1 MLQDFM
7 KILLLSRYSR
17 KGASSRLRLLQY
29 LPFLETEGF
38 QITVSSL
45 FGDQYLDQ
53 LYRQGKRAPLLMIML
68 YLRRLFV
75 LFSASRYDLIWIE
88 KEIFPYMPALAERML
103 HCLGKR
109 YVVDF
114 DDAIF
119 HNYDLS
125 GNPILRYVLGR
136 KIDVVMRY
144 ANCVVVG
151 NDYLA
156 SRANMSGAVRIELVP
171 TVVDSMRYGQIASSM
186 AARPV
191 IGWIGSP
198 STQRYVCDIQ
208 QALTS
213 LCQKHN
219 ARLLLVGAS
228 ADIATEFPG
237 LDVEVVPWSEASE
250 AELIAQMDIGIM
262 PLPDGLWE
270 KGKCGYKLIQY
281 MACGIPVIASPV
293 GVNVDIVGASQCGLL
308 AANAAEWEAALAKL
322 LESPAQRLQL
332 GRAGRQAVEN
342 WYSLSVQAPVLAS
355 IFTQSMTVPE
365 SA

>member
-1 MLQDFM
+1 MN
-7 KILLLSRYSR
+7 ILLLSKYSR
-17 KGASSRLRLLQY
+17 KGASTRLRLLQY
-29 LPFLETEGF
+29 LPFLETEGV

-45 FGDQYLDQ
+45 FDDHYLDQ
-53 LYRQGKRAPLLMIML
+53 LYQHGKRAPLRMMML

-75 LFSASRYDLIWIE
+75 LLSVFRYDLIWIE

-103 HCLGKR
+103 HWLGKR

-119 HNYDLS
+119 HNYDRS
-125 GNPILRYVLGR
+125 GNSVLRRVLGR
-136 KIDVVMRY
+136 KIDVVMRC
-144 ANCVVVG
+144 ATCVVAG

-156 SRANMSGAVRIELVP
+156 SRAKTSGAVRVEMVP
-171 TVVDSMRYGQIASSM
+171 TVVDATRYSRTDSSP

-198 STQRYVCDIQ
+198 YTQSYVADIAW
-208 QALTS
+208 ALTS

-219 ARLLLVGAS
+219 ARLMLVGAS
-228 ADIATEFPG
+228 ADIATKFPG

-250 AELIAQMDIGIM
+250 AEVIAGMDIGIM
-262 PLPDGLWE
+262 PLPDGPWE
-270 KGKCGYKLIQY
+270 RGKCGYKLIQY

-308 AANAAEWEAALAKL
+308 AANLAEWEVALDKL
-322 LESPAQRLQL
+322 LESPKQRLQL

-342 WYSLSVQAPVLAS
+342 QYSLAVQAPVLAR
-355 IFTQSMTVPE
+355 ILTQSMTVPE
-365 SA
+365 PA

>member
-1 MLQDFM
+1 M
-7 KILLLSRYSR
+7 KILLLSKYSR
-17 KGASSRLRLLQY
+17 KGASTRLRLLQY
-29 LPFLETEGF
+29 LPFLETDGF
-38 QITVSSL
+38 QITVTSL
-45 FGDQYLDQ
+45 FDDQYLDQ
-53 LYRQGKRAPLLMIML
+53 LYRNGKRAPLRMLML

-75 LFSASRYDLIWIE
+75 LLSAFRYDLIWIE
-88 KEIFPYMPALAERML
+88 KEIFPYMPAFAERVL
-103 HCLGKR
+103 YWLGKR
-109 YVVDF
+109 YVVDY

-125 GNPILRYVLGR
+125 GNPVLRRVLGR

-144 ANCVVVG
+144 ASCVVAG
-151 NDYLA
+151 NDYLV
-156 SRANMSGAVRIELVP
+156 SRAKAAGAVCVELVP
-171 TVVDSMRYGQIASSM
+171 TVVDASRYNLKESL
-186 AARPV
+186 AAAHPV

-198 STQRYVCDIQ
+198 STQSYVVDIAP
-208 QALTS
+208 ALTS

-228 ADIATEFPG
+228 ADIASEFPG
-237 LDVEVVPWSEASE
+237 LDVEVASWSEESE
-250 AELIAQMDIGIM
+250 ADLIAQMDIGIM
-262 PLPDGLWE
+262 PLPDGPWE

-308 AANAAEWEAALAKL
+308 AANVVDWELALAKL
-322 LESPAQRLQL
+322 LESPERRIQL
-332 GRAGRQAVEN
+332 GSAGRKAVES
-342 WYSLSVQAPVLAS
+342 WYSLSVQAPVLAR

>member
-1 MLQDFM
+1 M
-7 KILLLSRYSR
+7 KILLLAKYSR
-17 KGASSRLRLLQY
+17 KGASTRLRSLQY

-45 FGDQYLDQ
+45 FDDHYLDQ
-53 LYRQGKRAPLLMIML
+53 LYHHGKRAPLRMMVL

-75 LFSASRYDLIWIE
+75 LLRVFKYDLIWIE
-88 KEIFPYMPALAERML
+88 KEIFPYMPAIAERVL
-103 HCLGKR
+103 HRLGKR
-109 YVVDF
+109 YVVDY

-125 GNPILRYVLGR
+125 ENRMLRRFLGQ
-136 KIDVVMRY
+136 KIDVVIRY
-144 ANCVVVG
+144 ATCVVAG
-151 NDYLA
+151 NDYLL
-156 SRANMSGAVRIELVP
+156 SRGKAAGAVRVERVP
-171 TVVDSMRYGQIASSM
+171 TVVDATRYSPIESSV

-198 STQRYVCDIQ
+198 STQRYVVDIA
-208 QALTS
+208 QALIS
-213 LCQKHN
+213 LCHKYG

-237 LDVEVVPWSEASE
+237 LDIEVAPWSEESE

-262 PLPDGLWE
+262 PLPDGPWE

-281 MACGIPVIASPV
+281 MACGVPVIASPV

-308 AANAAEWEAALAKL
+308 AANVAEWEVALDKL
-322 LESPAQRLQL
+322 LESPKQRLQL

-342 WYSLSVQAPVLAS
+342 QYSLAVQAPVLAR
-355 IFTQSMTVPE
+355 ILTQSMTVPE

>member
-1 MLQDFM
+1 M
-7 KILLLSRYSR
+7 KILLLAKYSR
-17 KGASSRLRLLQY
+17 KGASTRLRSLQY
-29 LPFLETEGF
+29 LPFLETDGF
-38 QITVSSL
+38 QITVTSL
-45 FGDQYLDQ
+45 FDDQYLDQ
-53 LYRQGKRAPLLMIML
+53 LYRKGERAPLRMVML

-75 LFSASRYDLIWIE
+75 LLSAFRYDLIWIE
-88 KEIFPYMPALAERML
+88 KEIFPYMPAFAERVL
-103 HCLGKR
+103 HWLGKR
-109 YVVDF
+109 YVVDY

-125 GNPILRYVLGR
+125 GNPILRRVLGR
-136 KIDVVMRY
+136 KIDVVMRH
-144 ANCVVVG
+144 ASCVVAG

-156 SRANMSGAVRIELVP
+156 SRAQAAGAVRVELVP
-171 TVVDSMRYGQIASSM
+171 TVVDATRYSSKASSL

-191 IGWIGSP
+191 MGWIGSP
-198 STQRYVCDIQ
+198 STQRYVVDIAQ
-208 QALTS
+208 TLTS
-213 LCQKHN
+213 LCQKHD

-228 ADIATEFPG
+228 ANIATEFPG

-262 PLPDGLWE
+262 PLPDGPWE